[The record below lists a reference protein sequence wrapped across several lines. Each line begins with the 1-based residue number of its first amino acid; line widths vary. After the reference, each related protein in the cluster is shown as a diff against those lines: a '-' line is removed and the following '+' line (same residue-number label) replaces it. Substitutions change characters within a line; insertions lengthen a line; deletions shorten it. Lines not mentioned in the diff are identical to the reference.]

1 MSQELDDN
9 SLPASKE
16 LGAIFSVFRKLFNL
30 RQDQLAE
37 ILGVGRR
44 QVIGNIEV
52 GKSNISVAV
61 IFRFLTIVEYI
72 NKNANKFNFNFMQRE
87 NLRLIEIQL
96 ADYIADIEVNFCE
109 TAENCLFTNSA

>member
-1 MSQELDDN
+1 MAQELDDN

-30 RQDQLAE
+30 RQEQLAE

-44 QVIGNIEV
+44 QVIGNIEI
-52 GKSNISVAV
+52 GKSNIPFT
-61 IFRFLTIVEYI
+61 IIYRFLTVVEYV
-72 NKNANKFNFNFMQRE
+72 NNNENRFNLNFMQHE

-96 ADYIADIEVNFCE
+96 KTAIDSLTVNFYK
-109 TAENCLFTNSA
+109 TAENCLSTHIP